1 MRKTLTGGKF
11 YTLSRKTMA
20 KFVMVFPVFI
30 FYFNSV
36 SSQTDTSLLSL
47 LDDKTPAKEWITG
60 AFKSSRIINNQST
73 ELIGRGV
80 LDFRI
85 LHRFGFIN
93 SGSNNFFGLDQARMR
108 LGFDYGITENLT
120 LGIGRS
126 TYQKEIDGLIK
137 FRVIQQQKGAK
148 EVPVSLVWV
157 SGMVVNTTKVN
168 SLEPAKSLSDRTAYY
183 HELLIGRK
191 CNDKFSLQLTPAW
204 VHRKVIT
211 SATVSADNKTDVYAI
226 GLGARYK
233 LSKRVALVIDYNYVV
248 AGINKNEFVNPLAVG
263 IDIETGGHVFQLH
276 FSNTIGMNEKA
287 FLTQTT
293 NKWEDGDINFGFNIS
308 RVFNSRKKGPVNH

>member
-1 MRKTLTGGKF
+1 
-11 YTLSRKTMA
+11 MA

-36 SSQTDTSLLSL
+36 LSQTDTSLLSL
-47 LDDKTPAKEWITG
+47 IDDRTPAKEWITG
-60 AFKSSRIINNQST
+60 AFKSSRVINNQST

-137 FRVIQQQKGAK
+137 FRIIQQQKGAK
-148 EVPVSLVWV
+148 EIPVSLVWV
-157 SGMVVNTTKVN
+157 SGIVVNTTKVS
-168 SLEPAKSLSDRTAYY
+168 SLEPAKSFSDRTAYY

-204 VHRKVIT
+204 VHRKVIAFA
-211 SATVSADNKTDVYAI
+211 SVDDKTNVYAI

-287 FLTQTT
+287 FLTQTI
-293 NKWEDGDINFGFNIS
+293 NKWEKGDINFGFNIS
-308 RVFNSRKKGPVNH
+308 RVFNSRKKSPVNH

>member
-1 MRKTLTGGKF
+1 
-11 YTLSRKTMA
+11 MA
-20 KFVMVFPVFI
+20 KFVMVFPIFI

-36 SSQTDTSLLSL
+36 LSQTDTSLLSL
-47 LDDKTPAKEWITG
+47 IDNGTPAKEWITG
-60 AFKSSRIINNQST
+60 AFKSSRVINNQST

-137 FRVIQQQKGAK
+137 FRIIQQQKGAK
-148 EVPVSLVWV
+148 EIPVSLVWV
-157 SGMVVNTTKVN
+157 SGIVVNTTKVS
-168 SLEPAKSLSDRTAYY
+168 SLEPAKSFSDRTAYY

-191 CNDKFSLQLTPAW
+191 CNDKFSLQLIPAW
-204 VHRKVIT
+204 VHRKVIAFA
-211 SATVSADNKTDVYAI
+211 SVDDKTNVYAI

-287 FLTQTT
+287 FLTQTI
-293 NKWEDGDINFGFNIS
+293 NKWERGDINFGFNIS
-308 RVFNSRKKGPVNH
+308 RVFNSRKKGR

>member
-1 MRKTLTGGKF
+1 MRKTLTSGKF
-11 YTLSRKTMA
+11 FTLSRKTMA
-20 KFVMVFPVFI
+20 KFVIVFPVFI

-36 SSQTDTSLLSL
+36 LSQTDTSLLSL
-47 LDDKTPAKEWITG
+47 IDNRTPAKEWITG
-60 AFKSSRIINNQST
+60 AFKSSRVINNQST

-137 FRVIQQQKGAK
+137 FRIIQQQKGAK
-148 EVPVSLVWV
+148 EIPVSLVWV
-157 SGMVVNTTKVN
+157 SGIVVNTTKV
-168 SLEPAKSLSDRTAYY
+168 SSPEPAKSFSDRTAYY

-191 CNDKFSLQLTPAW
+191 CNDKFSLQLIPAW
-204 VHRKVIT
+204 VHRKVIAFA
-211 SATVSADNKTDVYAI
+211 SVDDKTNVYAI

-248 AGINKNEFVNPLAVG
+248 TGINKNEFVNPLAVG

-287 FLTQTT
+287 FLTQTI
-293 NKWEDGDINFGFNIS
+293 NKWERGDINFGFNIS
-308 RVFNSRKKGPVNH
+308 RVFNSKKKGKW

>member
-1 MRKTLTGGKF
+1 
-11 YTLSRKTMA
+11 MA
-20 KFVMVFPVFI
+20 KFVIVFPVFI

-36 SSQTDTSLLSL
+36 LSQTDTSLLSL
-47 LDDKTPAKEWITG
+47 IDNRTPAKEWITG
-60 AFKSSRIINNQST
+60 AFKSSRVINNQST

-137 FRVIQQQKGAK
+137 FRIIQQQKGAK
-148 EVPVSLVWV
+148 EIPVSLVWV
-157 SGMVVNTTKVN
+157 SGIVVNTTKV
-168 SLEPAKSLSDRTAYY
+168 SSPEPAKSFSDRTAYY

-191 CNDKFSLQLTPAW
+191 CNDKFSLQLIPAW
-204 VHRKVIT
+204 VHRKVIAFA
-211 SATVSADNKTDVYAI
+211 SVDDKTNVYAI

-248 AGINKNEFVNPLAVG
+248 TGINKNEFVNPLAVG

-287 FLTQTT
+287 FLTQTI
-293 NKWEDGDINFGFNIS
+293 NKWERGDINFGFNIS
-308 RVFNSRKKGPVNH
+308 RVFNSKKKGKW